1 MSRVFW
7 FAVGAGSGVYAAVK
21 SRRAARRL
29 TPQDLGDQIGAAGV
43 GLRLF
48 ADEVRAGMADKETP
62 LRQQLGLPD
71 PDNPRPALA
80 ASAGETSAGET
91 SAGRNG
97 VA

>member
-1 MSRVFW
+1 VSRVFW

-29 TPQDLGDQIGAAGV
+29 TPQDLGDQIGAAGL
-43 GLRLF
+43 GLRLL
-48 ADEVRAGMADKETP
+48 ADEVRAGMADKETQ

-71 PDNPRPALA
+71 PGPRPALA
-80 ASAGETSAGET
+80 VSAAET